1 MILDRILKGFWG
13 RYALYLS
20 AFVALYFL
28 MREKLDS
35 IIFGLWD
42 SWITV
47 GEHPHISL
55 YLFCLLSL
63 YPIYRM
69 LKYDKKKQMVDAA
82 HVAYLFIPISIWYLI
97 QRIWVTN
104 EISRF
109 SSNTPLVITFCFTV
123 TYSLILILLW
133 LKRPRIDHESK
144 KSLLLLDI
152 PEKDIKEDKL
162 GFASYVDRLAKQIIE
177 LHQNEK
183 SFVLGIEGG
192 WGSGKSTF
200 ANFLKNEVTKDKTIT
215 VVEFNPWMRG
225 DTDGIVRDFFNRL
238 AESIPSIHLRTKFRE
253 YGKALAK
260 IEELGVAG
268 KILEYFCSEPDLKSQ
283 QDEITDILKRL
294 DLKLVVFI
302 DDLDR
307 LDKDELMAVLKLIRN
322 TGDLYQTTYI
332 INFHRRYVEDLLK
345 IHFESNRIGETYLD
359 KIINLEYK
367 LPRNTDLMSLLVERF
382 KESEAG
388 KKKSYDVSDTFPPE
402 IKVKF
407 NTVRK
412 LKKVYNTVITE
423 FNFDRYYNVSLNVP
437 IVFYYLY
444 FYEIEAFRR
453 FEKAVKISK
462 DPLLRSN
469 LFGDTSFWD
478 YSECKIIREIYYSLF
493 NTKESSSDS
502 AGKLVNTQHNAII
515 DYILSDNNSSMS
527 FENKEIPLY
536 FLAHL
541 LKLDSTQS
549 SETNYFELKNKYG
562 DDGFKGVNLNLQNTR
577 NIIDRLNSLKSDY
590 NSTYSSDRSQFVY
603 MLFIRERES
612 DFKKEYKILEFYKF
626 SFALLMF
633 MENYASTIDLIVQ
646 SMKLENYGQI
656 NGAENVLNI
665 LDEICDDEDNREL
678 GYIGLFSTISLR
690 QRFSVV
696 SQIYTLCFSYI
707 FDNISS
713 KTFPFDKEMLLEK
726 AHKHLTRAIEKA
738 KSGKLHYL
746 FVENALL
753 SCWNSKNRNHVILDS
768 KAIWAFKEFIKS
780 YPDGFIVYFFRVVF
794 FHSRTVVF
802 HPFSSQLFNMNERSK
817 DFLEFI
823 INSEI
828 LIRPENKE
836 ALDILRNA
844 FWQYTSN
851 KDRRIEE
858 PFTLDPEDYDRLF
871 YLEDG
876 EIKRKIFIPD
886 PEDIKGHV

>member
-1 MILDRILKGFWG
+1 MIYERITKGFWG
-13 RYALYLS
+13 RYFFYLFV
-20 AFVALYFL
+20 FVAVYFL
-28 MREKLDS
+28 MREKVDS
-35 IIFGLWD
+35 FIFGFWD
-42 SWITV
+42 KWIDGGSYPRIT
-47 GEHPHISL
+47 L

-69 LKYDKKKQMVDAA
+69 LKNDKEKPMVDAA
-82 HVAYLFIPISIWYLI
+82 HVAYLFIPISIWYVI
-97 QRIWVTN
+97 QRIWITK
-104 EISRF
+104 EATRF
-109 SSNTPLVITFCFTV
+109 TSNDTLSVLFCFTI

-162 GFASYVDRLAKQIIE
+162 GFASYVDRLAKQIVE

-200 ANFLKNEVTKDKTIT
+200 ANFLKNEVKKDKTIT

-268 KILEYFCSEPDLKSQ
+268 KVLEYFCSEPDLKSQ
-283 QDEITDILKRL
+283 QDEITDILKKL

-345 IHFESNRIGETYLD
+345 THFGSNRIGETYLD

-367 LPRNTDLMSLLVERF
+367 LPRNTDLMSLLVGWF

-388 KKKSYDVSDTFPPE
+388 KKKGYNVSDTFPPE
-402 IKVKF
+402 INVKF

-412 LKKVYNTVITE
+412 LKKVYNTIVTE

-444 FYEIEAFRR
+444 LYEIEAFRR

-493 NTKESSSDS
+493 NTKENSSDS

-515 DYILSDNNSSMS
+515 NYILSDNNSSKT

-549 SETNYFELKNKYG
+549 SETNYLELKDKYG
-562 DDGFKGVNLNLQNTR
+562 DDGFKGVDLNFQNRR
-577 NIIDRLNSLKSDY
+577 NIIDRLNNLKSDY

-603 MLFIRERES
+603 MLFIREKES
-612 DFKKEYKILEFYKF
+612 EFKKESEILEFYKF

-633 MENYASTIDLIVQ
+633 MENYSSTVDLIVQ
-646 SMKLENYGQI
+646 SMKVESYGQI
-656 NGAENVLNI
+656 KGVESVLNI
-665 LDEICDDEDNREL
+665 LDEICDDKDSGEL

-696 SQIYTLCFSYI
+696 SQIYTHCFSYI

-713 KTFPFDKEMLLEK
+713 KIFPFDKEMLLEK

-738 KSGKLHYL
+738 SSGKLHYL
-746 FVENALL
+746 YVENALL
-753 SCWNSKNRNHVILDS
+753 SCWGSKTGNIVILDR
-768 KAIWAFKEFIKS
+768 KATTIFEDYVRKF
-780 YPDGFIVYFFRVVF
+780 PDGFIVYFFRVVF

-802 HPFSSQLFNMNERSK
+802 HPFSSQLFSMAESSK

-823 INSEI
+823 SNSEK

-836 ALDILRNA
+836 VLDILRNA
-844 FWQYTSN
+844 FRQYSSKN
-851 KDRRIEE
+851 DRWFEE
-858 PFTLDPEDYDRLF
+858 SFTLDPEDYDKLF
-871 YLEDG
+871 YFEDG
-876 EIKRKIFIPD
+876 EIKRKIIIPE
-886 PEDIKGHV
+886 PVEVGQV